1 MTKVKICGIANSDD
15 ALQAAVLGANFLGF
29 IVEVKF
35 SEESITREEAK
46 TLIQKL
52 PLEIQ
57 PVLVT
62 YLQHATP
69 LIHLADHIK
78 PQIIQLHNEITLDEI
93 GKIRQA
99 LPKIKLTKTIS
110 VTDESSIK
118 EAKKFEQYVDYLL
131 LDTKVGERR
140 GGTGKTHDWSL
151 SAEIVKQVNIPVFL
165 AGGLNPENVAQAI
178 KTVNPYAV
186 DVNSGV
192 KATAKRK
199 DHKKME
205 QFIMGAKHG
214 N

>member
-15 ALQAAVLGANFLGF
+15 ALQAAVLGADYLGF
-29 IVEVKF
+29 LVEIDF
-35 SEESITREEAK
+35 SEDSITREEAEQ
-46 TLIQKL
+46 LIKKL
-52 PLEIQ
+52 PLEVQ

-62 YLQHATP
+62 YHQQATP
-69 LIHLADHIK
+69 IIHLADAIK
-78 PQIIQLHNEITLDEI
+78 PQLIQLHNDITLEEI

-110 VTDESSIK
+110 VTDASSLE
-118 EAKKFEQYVDYLL
+118 EAKKFEKHVDFIL
-131 LDTKVGERR
+131 LDTKIGERK
-140 GGTGKTHDWSL
+140 GGTGKTHDWTV
-151 SAEIVKQVNIPVFL
+151 SAEIVKQLSTPVFL
-165 AGGLNPENVAQAI
+165 AGGLNPENVAEAI
-178 KTVNPYAV
+178 KTVQPYAV

-205 QFIMGAKHG
+205 QFIRGAKHG